1 MTDSAA
7 GGPVRQVRR
16 VGNVIVVD
24 AQGEMTLACENALLE
39 SVTAALE
46 QRPRRVA
53 VNFADVAFVDSTGVA
68 VLVKLLSRAKG
79 LGVELFFFA
88 PSEQVRNIFRVTHL
102 DRVFTIYKTEAAAL
116 DE

>member
-1 MTDSAA
+1 MIDSAM

-16 VGNVIVVD
+16 VGDVIVID
-24 AQGEMTLACENALLE
+24 AQGEMTLACEDALVE

-53 VNFADVAFVDSTGVA
+53 VNFADVGFVDSTGVA
-68 VLVKLLSRAKG
+68 VLVKLLSRAKK

-88 PSEQVRNIFRVTHL
+88 PSEQVRSILQVTRL
-102 DRVFTIYKTEAAAL
+102 DQVFTIYKTEAAAL
-116 DE
+116 GE